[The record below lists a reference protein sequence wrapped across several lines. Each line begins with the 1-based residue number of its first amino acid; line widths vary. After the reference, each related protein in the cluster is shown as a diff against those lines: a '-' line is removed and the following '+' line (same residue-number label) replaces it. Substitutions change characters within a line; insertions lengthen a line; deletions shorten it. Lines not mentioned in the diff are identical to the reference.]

1 MKHASVYWAGCLLL
15 LAAAETVAQ
24 GRNGGDVPE
33 RTMEALRAVIAEGI
47 ASKAPRIVI
56 PPGIYRG
63 GPAPR
68 PDGKASPDRAGSNV
82 HVLIENLSDTE
93 IIAEGVTLLCTN
105 LTRAIMFRNC
115 KNVELRGLTV
125 DYDPL
130 PFTQGDIV
138 EVNGPEGWLDVKI
151 HAGYPVR
158 AQGRIDIVDRQ
169 TRFRRENMPFM
180 WGSRPEL
187 RSGGVVRIHNRS
199 AAGFARAGDMASLS
213 GNMHYALA
221 HTIGIEACDG
231 MVLREVCV
239 YSSNCM
245 GIIAG
250 GGEGGHQF
258 VACRVVPGPPPKG
271 AVEPRLL
278 STNADAM
285 LTKQMRKGV
294 LTEGCEIRDAGDDSW
309 SVTSDSFVILK
320 KEGKTL
326 YLTPWHTSAPLP
338 GDHLCASLDTPSLAV
353 KTVAAVPAKSVE
365 LSAAM
370 RQQVTNAASE
380 LRFSL
385 KAGFKNEGMLC
396 KVEMETDV
404 PWGEGASVYCPD
416 RQGNGFIFRNNRVR
430 SSGRI
435 LIKASGLVEG
445 NTFERIKAIVVRPE
459 VPRRAAAGIAE
470 IVIRNNT
477 IIDANMQTPYSGRAQ
492 AGAVCV
498 AAEGEKGQPRPAG
511 IFGRVVIEGNTIRG
525 GNGAA
530 VVVTSA
536 KEVQIANN
544 RLETPLHVEPND
556 NGSGYGVDNHAL
568 YWFATCGSVSLEKNT
583 VVNPG
588 PFLST
593 EVGRGPGVA
602 QIREAPKQDQK

>member
-15 LAAAETVAQ
+15 LVAAGTGAL
-24 GRNGGDVPE
+24 GRDGGDVPE

-47 ASKAPRIVI
+47 ASKSPRIVI
-56 PPGIYRG
+56 PPGLYRG
-63 GPAPR
+63 GPLPSSDNSSATGLS
-68 PDGKASPDRAGSNV
+68 DKNV
-82 HVLIENLSDTE
+82 HLLLANLTNTVL
-93 IIAEGVTLLCTN
+93 IAEGVDMLCTDP
-105 LTRAIMFRNC
+105 TRAITIKNC

-138 EVNGPEGWLDVKI
+138 EVNGLEGWLDVKI

-169 TRFRRENMPFM
+169 TRFRRENKPFM
-180 WGSRPEL
+180 WGSKAEL
-187 RSGGVVRIHNRS
+187 RGGGRVRIHNQK
-199 AAGFARAGDMASLS
+199 AADFAKAGDLVSLAEDRQ
-213 GNMHYALA
+213 YALA
-221 HTIGIEACDG
+221 HTICIEECDG
-231 MVLREVCV
+231 VVLRNVSV
-239 YSSNCM
+239 YSANCM

-258 VACRVVPGPPPKG
+258 LACRVVPGPPPKG

-278 STNADAM
+278 STNADAI

-294 LTEGCEIRDAGDDSW
+294 ITEGCEIRDAGDDSW
-309 SVTSDSFVILK
+309 SVTSCSFVILK

-353 KTVAAVPAKSVE
+353 KTVAAVSAKSVE
-365 LSAAM
+365 LSAAI
-370 RQQVTNAASE
+370 QKQLKSSASK
-380 LRFSL
+380 LRSSL
-385 KAGFKNEGMLC
+385 KSGFKNTGMLC
-396 KVEMETDV
+396 KVEMESNV
-404 PWGEGASVYCPD
+404 PWDEGDSVYCPD
-416 RQGNGFIFRNNRVR
+416 RQGNGFVFRNNRVR

-445 NTFERIKAIVVRPE
+445 NTFDRAKAIVVRPE
-459 VPRRAAAGIAE
+459 VPRCAAAGIAE
-470 IVIRNNT
+470 IIIRNNT
-477 IIDANMQTPYSGRAQ
+477 IIDANMQTPSSIRVQ

-498 AAEGEKGQPRPAG
+498 AAEGEQSQPRPAG

-536 KEVQIANN
+536 KEVQITGN
-544 RLETPLHVEPND
+544 RFENPLHVEPND

-568 YWFATCGSVSLEKNT
+568 YWFATCGTISLEKNT

>member
-1 MKHASVYWAGCLLL
+1 MKHASVYLTGCLLL
-15 LAAAETVAQ
+15 LAAAGTVAQ
-24 GRNGGDVPE
+24 AKEGGGVPE
-33 RTMEALRAVIAEGI
+33 RTMESLRVLLAEGV
-47 ASKAPRIVI
+47 AAKAPRIVI
-56 PPGIYRG
+56 PPGRYRG

-68 PDGKASPDRAGSNV
+68 PDGKASNV

-93 IIAEGVTLLCTN
+93 IIAEGVTLLCTD
-105 LTRAIMFRNC
+105 LTRAVMFRNC
-115 KNVELRGLTV
+115 RKVELRGLTV

-169 TRFRRENMPFM
+169 TRFRRENKPFM

-187 RSGGVVRIHNRS
+187 RNGGVVRIHNRS
-199 AAGFARAGDMASLS
+199 AAGFARVGDMASLS
-213 GNMHYALA
+213 GNMQYALA

-231 MVLREVCV
+231 VVLREVSV

-245 GIIAG
+245 GIIAA

-258 VACRVVPGPPPKG
+258 LACRVVPGPPPKG

-278 STNADAM
+278 STNADAI
-285 LTKQMRKGV
+285 LTARMRKGV
-294 LTEGCEIRDAGDDSW
+294 LTERCEIRDAGDDSW
-309 SVTSDSFVILK
+309 SVQSASFVILK
-320 KEGKTL
+320 KEGRLL
-326 YLTPWHTSAPLP
+326 YLTPWQTDAPSP
-338 GDHLCASLDTPSLAV
+338 GDHLCASLDTPSLSV
-353 KTVAAVPAKSVE
+353 RTVEAVPAKNVE
-365 LSAAM
+365 LSVAM

-380 LRFSL
+380 LRLSL

-396 KVEMETDV
+396 KVEMERDV
-404 PWGEGASVYCPD
+404 PWGEGASLYCPD
-416 RQGNGFIFRNNRVR
+416 RQGNGFVFRNNRVR

-470 IVIRNNT
+470 IIIRNNT
-477 IIDANMQTPYSGRAQ
+477 IIDANMHNPSAERLQ

-525 GNGAA
+525 GNGAG
-530 VVVTSA
+530 VVVTSV
-536 KEVQIANN
+536 KEVQITGN
-544 RLETPLHVEPND
+544 RFENPLHVEPND

-568 YWFATCGSVSLEKNT
+568 YWFATCGSVFLEENT
-583 VVNPG
+583 VVKPG

-593 EVGRGPGVA
+593 EIGRGPGVP
-602 QIREAPKQDQK
+602 QIREAPNQDQK

>member
-1 MKHASVYWAGCLLL
+1 MKHASVFLVGCLLL
-15 LAAAETVAQ
+15 LVAAGTVAQ
-24 GRNGGDVPE
+24 AKEGGGVPE
-33 RTMEALRAVIAEGI
+33 RTMESLRVLLAEGV
-47 ASKAPRIVI
+47 AAKAPRIVI
-56 PPGIYRG
+56 PPGRYRG

-68 PDGKASPDRAGSNV
+68 PDGKASNV

-93 IIAEGVTLLCTN
+93 IIAEGVTLLCTD
-105 LTRAIMFRNC
+105 LTRAIMFRDC
-115 KNVELRGLTV
+115 RKVELRGLTV

-169 TRFRRENMPFM
+169 TRFRRENKPFM

-213 GNMHYALA
+213 GNMPYALA

-231 MVLREVCV
+231 VVLREVSV

-245 GIIAG
+245 GVIAA

-258 VACRVVPGPPPKG
+258 VGCRVVPGPPPKD

-278 STNADAM
+278 STNADAI
-285 LTKQMRKGV
+285 LTARMRKGV
-294 LTEGCEIRDAGDDSW
+294 LTERCEIRDAGDDSW
-309 SVTSDSFVILK
+309 SVQSGSFVILK
-320 KEGKTL
+320 KEGRTL
-326 YLTPWHTSAPLP
+326 YLTPWQMDAPSP
-338 GDHLCASLDTPSLAV
+338 GDHLCASLDTPSLSV
-353 KTVAAVPAKSVE
+353 RTVEAVPAKNVE

-380 LRFSL
+380 LRLSL

-396 KVEMETDV
+396 KVEMERDV
-404 PWGEGASVYCPD
+404 PWGEGVSLYCPD
-416 RQGNGFIFRNNRVR
+416 RQGNGFVFRNNRVR

-470 IVIRNNT
+470 IIIRNNT
-477 IIDANMQTPYSGRAQ
+477 IIDANMHNPSAGRLQ

-536 KEVQIANN
+536 KEVQITGN

-568 YWFATCGSVSLEKNT
+568 YWFATCGSVFLKGNT
-583 VVNPG
+583 VVKPG